1 MALGPGEV
9 SARTIAHEFGHLLG
23 FRDGYIRGYRD
34 LGSKGF
40 EIIELTSVFDDI
52 MSAPREGDV
61 QVAHFELIL
70 EALGMR

>member
-1 MALGPGEV
+1 M
-9 SARTIAHEFGHLLG
+9 LG
-23 FRDGYIRGYRD
+23 FRDGYIRSYRD
-34 LGSKGF
+34 LGSDGF
-40 EIIELTSVFDDI
+40 EIMELTSVFDDI